1 VGALA
6 IGSIFF
12 MGYISK
18 LTGEEFVNAEDRGQ
32 FVVEAELPAGTSLEE
47 TARATQSVESELLTN
62 PQIKVV
68 FATKD
73 VQEAITAFREKRM
86 PTFEGR

>member
-1 VGALA
+1 MDRPLDATLRDELA
-6 IGSIFF
+6 
-12 MGYISK
+12 
-18 LTGEEFVNAEDRGQ
+18 
-32 FVVEAELPAGTSLEE
+32 
-47 TARATQSVESELLTN
+47 
-62 PQIKVV
+62 QIKVV